1 MATIFTRFISLF
13 ISVLMFVTA
22 PLALLSGEKQQKISH
37 AEEGCKLSFATISD
51 VHMKNMWGEQ
61 KVLELGLYDM
71 EKAED
76 QLDALVYTG
85 DITDHGYIEMWDRV
99 ADAMSKFTPA
109 KESFLVV
116 GNHDTW
122 GPNRDEFDNP
132 VDGVKPT
139 FIKYNKQISDRDI
152 SEMYFSDIVN
162 GYYFICLGSEEDHT
176 DAYISDAQLQW
187 FDAEMQKAQ
196 ATGLPIFVFLHQPII
211 GTHGLPYN
219 WELDKNYDEDDGG
232 IGAQNDAVVEILKK
246 YDNVFFITGHIHTG
260 LKEEG
265 AKIGVEYASVEYMDN
280 NNGNKITLVNVPCY
294 MYFDFTRGGHFGNGC
309 GYVIE
314 AYENKVL
321 LRGRNFIT
329 GKYLTKYDVEVP
341 LVDVSAR

>member
-1 MATIFTRFISLF
+1 MSTFFTSMISVFISIIMF
-13 ISVLMFVTA
+13 ITS
-22 PLALLSGEKQQKISH
+22 PIALISGEKLQRISY
-37 AEEGCKLSFATISD
+37 AEEDCKLSFATISD
-51 VHMKNMWGEQ
+51 THLKNMWGEQ
-61 KVLELGLYDM
+61 KVLELGLNDM
-71 EKAED
+71 QKAKN
-76 QLDALVYTG
+76 QLDAVVLDG
-85 DITDHGYIEMWDRV
+85 DITDHGYYKMWDRV
-99 ADAMSKFTPA
+99 ADAFSKYTPA
-109 KESFLVV
+109 KETFLVV

-139 FIKYNKQISDRDI
+139 FISYNKKISDRDVT
-152 SEMYFSDIVN
+152 EMYYSDIVN

-176 DAYISDAQLQW
+176 NAFLSDTQLQW

-232 IGAQNDAVVEILKK
+232 IGEQNDLVVEILKK

-260 LKEEG
+260 LKAENS
-265 AKIGVEYASVEYMDN
+265 KIGVKYSSVEYMKN
-280 NNGNKITLVNVPCY
+280 NNGNNITLVNIPCY
-294 MYFDFTRGGHFGNGC
+294 MYFDFTRGGHFSNGT
-309 GYVIE
+309 GYIIE

-321 LRGRNFIT
+321 IRGRNFIT
-329 GKYLTKYDVEVP
+329 GKYLTKYDVEIPIVK
-341 LVDVSAR
+341 